1 MTRVVLTPLLSNCE
15 PISEERCGPIS
26 ARALRVLNAEFGRK
40 LKQFVS
46 FLLFLSGK
54 GKLTIF
60 GCDYSQANEGSL
72 STACGISYIGTV
84 IVKFDENF
92 EYESYPSLGLFGNKI
107 GTLIE

>member
-46 FLLFLSGK
+46 FLLFLNGK

-60 GCDYSQANEGSL
+60 GCDYLQANEGSL
-72 STACGISYIGTV
+72 STACGICFIGT
-84 IVKFDENF
+84 VKFDETF